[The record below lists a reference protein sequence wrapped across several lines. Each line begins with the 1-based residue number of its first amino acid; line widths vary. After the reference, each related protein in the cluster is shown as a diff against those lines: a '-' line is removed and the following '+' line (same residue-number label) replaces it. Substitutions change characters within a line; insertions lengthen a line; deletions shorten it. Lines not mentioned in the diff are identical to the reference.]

1 MRLDARLD
9 SAVFQLT
16 PTRTRCDLVIIANG
30 KTEKIA
36 TGLLNPFLAHL
47 KAAQDQIDKG
57 GYSIVLKPDL
67 ESDAAWFTKGTMER
81 FVRFVSTPEVLERV
95 STIESEILQIENA
108 IAIQGNDNLGLS
120 TVEGHQ
126 MKSSGSTEGMKTS
139 VDPNTEKAIILYKP
153 GSQSN
158 PPDSNGSSTQEA
170 NSRVQLLRV
179 LETRKMVLQKEQGMA
194 FARAAAAGFDVS
206 NMEHLIP
213 FAESFGASRLKKACF
228 QFMELWKKK
237 HETGQWLEVEAA
249 VAMSTRSEFS
259 ALNASGIIFAAD
271 YMIQKDH
278 VDAQSISGGDMITEN
293 DGKPDKQIPSDQ
305 KVPLG
310 HLHEY
315 FQGQFQH
322 PTYPQCPMHSPPGH
336 IFQPYSTQ
344 GMPYYQNHQGS
355 VPCFYAPYPLMDDP
369 RFNSSHRKVPKRQSM
384 DNKDVQSE
392 TGSQD
397 DTDQDTSDLEKEGSH
412 GHKSQRRIGQAGK
425 KKSGVVV
432 IRNINYI
439 LSKKLGAGEFESESQ
454 SASEPEAVEQSKEV
468 HSDMRENK
476 HKHKHSS
483 RTSKEEEGRTKS
495 EENSDPYDNDNAV
508 YREEQDSGNWQA
520 FQNFLLRAEE
530 KSRTADEDMLMG
542 GKGPSSKRKQGKG
555 EADPI
560 VSTEKD
566 YGVFHD
572 RRTVGFHS
580 ANGKANRMK
589 QAASDDRFLISG
601 YRRDSIDNQ
610 FRKIESAGGA
620 YRRMSSD
627 EFMIYGQE
635 KQFSNESSSD
645 TLIDHV
651 GERAG
656 NAVKSSSRN
665 ITDESFVLP
674 YRSISWDLG
683 SDSVAAID
691 MVSEFPST
699 IQKTQGSYDKVK
711 SQLSYE
717 PDNLSMVPV
726 HGLESASVGYNLAM
740 DYDSKI
746 PVGNAAK
753 LETSNQE
760 EPSVSTKKESK
771 KSDKKLRA
779 TNDSVEKRRKDA
791 LVKKG
796 VYSRL
801 NPLTEAQKRAEKL
814 RSYKADLQKM
824 KKEREE
830 EEIKR
835 LEALKR
841 ERQKRI
847 AARRSSFN
855 VTQSPL
861 TPQQTKARLPAKT
874 SPSPYKGSKFSDTQ
888 PVSSSPLQKLP
899 YRTSSV
905 GSNNLQK
912 VIKSSRLNGSNHG
925 LTRSASSLPEKKESS
940 RLMQEAKADSLRM
953 KRLSDPKSSY
963 TRHSPSVKTL
973 AADQAPKRSIADES
987 RKKITAVRQLD
998 KSKSATLPGLRIRTI
1013 KSSSERV
1020 GKGTASKNPMQKGSG
1035 NKASHASDSIK
1046 GKLVNDKP
1054 PGNSDENPVIEKT
1067 VVLLESHVVSA
1078 PVVRQYKEIIGTKG
1092 ISHGDGLGTGFS
1104 AMHAPPSPI
1113 VTGQLEDAGEGKSC
1127 EQPSSGE
1134 GVVPYPSNKPQKFSN
1149 STTAEKPYQAPSAR
1163 ATSLKD
1169 PVITKSGSDG
1179 DLPASESEI
1188 VAMPAESKM
1197 KHVSG
1202 FENPSLGN
1210 QTHETHEKP
1219 RSKETKGFRKLLKF
1233 GRKSHSSASG
1243 EGNLQSDASS
1253 VGGQTVAA
1261 ASSNDVSR
1269 AFSLLSPFR
1278 SKNSRKKQ
1286 AA

>member
-47 KAAQDQIDKG
+47 KAAQDQIAKG

-95 STIESEILQIENA
+95 PTLESEILQIENA

-126 MKSSGSTEGMKTS
+126 MKSSGSTEGVKTS

-158 PPDSNGSSTQEA
+158 PPDSNGSSTQEE

-179 LETRKMVLQKEQGMA
+179 LETRKMILQKEQGMA

-213 FAESFGASRLKKACF
+213 FSESFGASRLKKACF

-259 ALNASGIIFAAD
+259 ALNATDIIFAAD
-271 YMIQKDH
+271 SMIQKDH
-278 VDAQSISGGDMITEN
+278 VDARSISGGDMITEN
-293 DGKPDKQIPSDQ
+293 DGKP
-305 KVPLG
+305 
-310 HLHEY
+310 
-315 FQGQFQH
+315 
-322 PTYPQCPMHSPPGH
+322 
-336 IFQPYSTQ
+336 
-344 GMPYYQNHQGS
+344 
-355 VPCFYAPYPLMDDP
+355 
-369 RFNSSHRKVPKRQSM
+369 
-384 DNKDVQSE
+384 
-392 TGSQD
+392 GSQD

-412 GHKSQRRIGQAGK
+412 GHKSHRRIGHEGK

-454 SASEPEAVEQSKEV
+454 SASEPEGVEQNKDV
-468 HSDMRENK
+468 HSDMRESK
-476 HKHKHSS
+476 HKHKHST
-483 RTSKEEEGRTKS
+483 RPSKEEEGRTKS
-495 EENSDPYDNDNAV
+495 EENSDPFDNDNAV

-560 VSTEKD
+560 VSAEKD
-566 YGVFHD
+566 YGVFQN
-572 RRTVGFHS
+572 RRTLGFHS

-589 QAASDDRFLISG
+589 QAASDDRFLTSG

-620 YRRMSSD
+620 YRQMSSD

-635 KQFSNESSSD
+635 RQFSNESSSD
-645 TLIDHV
+645 PLIDHV

-656 NAVKSSSRN
+656 NAVKSSSCN

-674 YRSISWDLG
+674 YRSISRDLG

-691 MVSEFPST
+691 MVSEFPSA
-699 IQKTQGSYDKVK
+699 IQKTRGSHGKVK

-726 HGLESASVGYNLAM
+726 RESESASVGYNLAM

-746 PVGNAAK
+746 PAGNAAK
-753 LETSNQE
+753 LETSNQR

-771 KSDKKLRA
+771 KSDKKLGA
-779 TNDSVEKRRKDA
+779 TNDSVGKRRKDA
-791 LVKKG
+791 PVKKG
-796 VYSRL
+796 VSSRL
-801 NPLTEAQKRAEKL
+801 NPLIEAQKRAEKL

-830 EEIKR
+830 EETKR

-841 ERQKRI
+841 ERQRRI
-847 AARRSSFN
+847 AARGGFN

-861 TPQQTKARLPAKT
+861 TPQQMKARIPAKT
-874 SPSPYKGSKFSDTQ
+874 SPSPYKGSKFSDAE

-905 GSNNLQK
+905 GSNNLRK
-912 VIKSSRLNGSNHG
+912 AIKSSRLNGSNHG

-940 RLMQEAKADSLRM
+940 RLMQEAKADSLRL

-963 TRHSPSVKTL
+963 TRHSPSVKTV
-973 AADQAPKRSIADES
+973 AADQAPKRSIAVES
-987 RKKITAVRQLD
+987 RKKITPIMQLD
-998 KSKSATLPGLRIRTI
+998 KSKSATLPELRIRTAT

-1020 GKGTASKNPMQKGSG
+1020 GRGTASKKPMQKGSG

-1046 GKLVNDKP
+1046 GKLGNDKP

-1067 VVLLESHVVSA
+1067 VVLLESHAVSA
-1078 PVVRQYKEIIGTKG
+1078 PVVRQYKEIIDAKG
-1092 ISHGDGLGTGFS
+1092 MSHGDGLGTEFS
-1104 AMHAPPSPI
+1104 AIHAPPSP
-1113 VTGQLEDAGEGKSC
+1113 VVRGQLEDAGEGKSC

-1134 GVVPYPSNKPQKFSN
+1134 GVVPYPSDKPRKFSN
-1149 STTAEKPYQAPSAR
+1149 STTADKPYQAPFAI

-1169 PVITKSGSDG
+1169 PVIAKSGSDG
-1179 DLPASESEI
+1179 DVPASESEI
-1188 VAMPAESKM
+1188 VAMPAEGKM
-1197 KHVSG
+1197 NHVSG

-1219 RSKETKGFRKLLKF
+1219 QSKETKGFRKLLNF

-1243 EGNLQSDASS
+1243 EGNLRSDASS
-1253 VGGQTVAA
+1253 IGGPTVAA

-1269 AFSLLSPFR
+1269 AFSLLSSFR
-1278 SKNSRKKQ
+1278 SKNSTKKQ

>member
-1 MRLDARLD
+1 MA
-9 SAVFQLT
+9 
-16 PTRTRCDLVIIANG
+16 
-30 KTEKIA
+30 
-36 TGLLNPFLAHL
+36 
-47 KAAQDQIDKG
+47 
-57 GYSIVLKPDL
+57 
-67 ESDAAWFTKGTMER
+67 
-81 FVRFVSTPEVLERV
+81 
-95 STIESEILQIENA
+95 
-108 IAIQGNDNLGLS
+108 
-120 TVEGHQ
+120 
-126 MKSSGSTEGMKTS
+126 GMKTS

-158 PPDSNGSSTQEA
+158 PPDSNGSSTQEE

-259 ALNASGIIFAAD
+259 SLNASGIIFAAD

-293 DGKPDKQIPSDQ
+293 DGKP
-305 KVPLG
+305 
-310 HLHEY
+310 
-315 FQGQFQH
+315 
-322 PTYPQCPMHSPPGH
+322 
-336 IFQPYSTQ
+336 
-344 GMPYYQNHQGS
+344 
-355 VPCFYAPYPLMDDP
+355 
-369 RFNSSHRKVPKRQSM
+369 
-384 DNKDVQSE
+384 
-392 TGSQD
+392 GSQD

-412 GHKSQRRIGQAGK
+412 GHKSHRRIGQAGK
-425 KKSGVVV
+425 KKSGAVV
-432 IRNINYI
+432 IRNINCI
-439 LSKKLGAGEFESESQ
+439 MSKKLGAGEFESESQ
-454 SASEPEAVEQSKEV
+454 STSEPEAVEQSKEV
-468 HSDMRENK
+468 HSDMRESK

-495 EENSDPYDNDNAV
+495 EKNSDPYDNDNAV

-610 FRKIESAGGA
+610 FRKIESAGGT

-627 EFMIYGQE
+627 EFTIYGQE

-645 TLIDHV
+645 PLIDHV

-656 NAVKSSSRN
+656 NAVKSSSCN

-691 MVSEFPST
+691 MVSEFPSA

-711 SQLSYE
+711 SQLRYE

-726 HGLESASVGYNLAM
+726 RGLESASVGYNLAM

-796 VYSRL
+796 VSSRL

-830 EEIKR
+830 EEMKR
-835 LEALKR
+835 LAALKR

-847 AARRSSFN
+847 AAKSSFN

-874 SPSPYKGSKFSDTQ
+874 SPSPYKGSKFSDAQ

-912 VIKSSRLNGSNHG
+912 AIKSSRLNGSNHG

-987 RKKITAVRQLD
+987 RKKITAVMQLD

-1046 GKLVNDKP
+1046 GKLGNDKP

-1078 PVVRQYKEIIGTKG
+1078 PVVRRYKEIIGTKG
-1092 ISHGDGLGTGFS
+1092 TSHGDGLGTGFS
-1104 AMHAPPSPI
+1104 AIHAPPSPI
-1113 VTGQLEDAGEGKSC
+1113 VTGQLEDADEGKSC

-1134 GVVPYPSNKPQKFSN
+1134 GIVPYPSNKPQKFSN
-1149 STTAEKPYQAPSAR
+1149 STTAEKPYQAPFAR

-1197 KHVSG
+1197 NHVSG

-1243 EGNLQSDASS
+1243 EGLSQRLDFLC
-1253 VGGQTVAA
+1253 T
-1261 ASSNDVSR
+1261 VSR
-1269 AFSLLSPFR
+1269 AFSLLSRFR
-1278 SKNSRKKQ
+1278 SKNSGKKQ